1 MLLTKQR
8 RGIES
13 INISGNVLAEF
24 IEEEAAGSTARPQLA
39 RAVGLC
45 REHKALLFIGTTDAI
60 AGGEEFQPDFT
71 DVPYEVAYREAYEW
85 PDVIPIS
92 SCPFPVA
99 LHFGKRWV
107 RGILPLYL
115 ANNSGSDLL
124 DVRVSSQGSAV
135 LGDERIETTLGNKH
149 LGTISKSQAR
159 LLEAY
164 DVYFD
169 GDFLTE
175 YRIEARLPDGSL
187 FSGRALVK
195 DIAANG
201 WLRVEL

>member
-1 MLLTKQR
+1 MAKALD
-8 RGIES
+8 
-13 INISGNVLAEF
+13 
-24 IEEEAAGSTARPQLA
+24 
-39 RAVGLC
+39 LC
-45 REHKALLFIGTTDAI
+45 RERKALLFIGTTDAI
-60 AGGEEFQPDFT
+60 AEGAEFQPDFT
-71 DVPYEVAYREAYEW
+71 DIPYEVAYREAYEW
-85 PDVIPIS
+85 PDLIPIS

-107 RGILPLYL
+107 RGTLPLYL

-124 DVRVSSQGSAV
+124 DVSVTSQGSAV
-135 LGDERIETTLGNKH
+135 FGDERIETTLGNKH
-149 LGTISKSQAR
+149 LGHVATGQTR

-175 YRIEARLPDGSL
+175 YRIEARLPDGTS

-195 DIAANG
+195 DIPASG
-201 WLRVEL
+201 WLHVERQHPASV